1 MKNDNSTIHDFD
13 KIKRKTLETRQWS
26 TTKKKII
33 TDIKSGAPFLG
44 ETIFVG
50 VKRFI
55 SLLLHNNYILQSNSR
70 IISTKAEKSL
80 SEDFLDVT
88 QSSLWR
94 EREREIGGATCKFY
108 AQVYF
113 LSFSGLLMALPILL
127 LLTRSVGP
135 PSPPFK
141 VCTVGQKFKKC
152 KPCLRTYVLRRT
164 S

>member
-1 MKNDNSTIHDFD
+1 MYIHNIFHVVTCRNVKNDNSTTIHDFD

-94 EREREIGGATCKFY
+94 ERERDRGSN
-108 AQVYF
+108 
-113 LSFSGLLMALPILL
+113 L
-127 LLTRSVGP
+127 
-135 PSPPFK
+135 
-141 VCTVGQKFKKC
+141 
-152 KPCLRTYVLRRT
+152 
-164 S
+164 

>member
-1 MKNDNSTIHDFD
+1 MVKIRYIHTYHVVNCRNVKNDISTTIHDFD
-13 KIKRKTLETRQWS
+13 KIKRKTLQTRQWS

-33 TDIKSGAPFLG
+33 TDKKSGALFLG

-94 EREREIGGATCKFY
+94 ERER
-108 AQVYF
+108 
-113 LSFSGLLMALPILL
+113 
-127 LLTRSVGP
+127 
-135 PSPPFK
+135 
-141 VCTVGQKFKKC
+141 
-152 KPCLRTYVLRRT
+152 
-164 S
+164 